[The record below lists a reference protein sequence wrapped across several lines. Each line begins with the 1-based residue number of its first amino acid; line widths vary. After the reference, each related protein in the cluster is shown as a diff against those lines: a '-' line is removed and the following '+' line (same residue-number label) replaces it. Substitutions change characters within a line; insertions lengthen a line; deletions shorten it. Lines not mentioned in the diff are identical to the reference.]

1 MFKKMA
7 TRQGWT
13 LASSVTFEGMAVM
26 TGSRSCVWV
35 HPRKE
40 PGFSIRRSHEQ
51 GTFFNENNVVDA
63 SQRMTQIGWGN
74 DRVMLVEHL
83 MSALS
88 GMGFD
93 SAELEIE
100 GIEVPIFDGS
110 SRVFAEKLSKIEKT
124 PAALVDV
131 YELVE
136 PISHECGDSH
146 YLLTPL
152 EGKFK
157 WQCIIDYPNT
167 PAIGLQRFD
176 FDSQTTNYLK
186 EVSAARTF
194 CLEHEAEMMKA
205 KGLIRSATLDNGLVF
220 GVNGPLNLEGLRY
233 ENEPS
238 RHKLLDLLGDLA
250 VLAVE
255 LHFQGVALKPGH
267 KGNNSLAK
275 IIREKLV
282 S

>member
-1 MFKKMA
+1 MFKKTG

-13 LASSVTFEGMAVM
+13 LASSITFEGMAVM
-26 TGSRSCVWV
+26 SGSNSCVRV

-40 PGFSIRRSHEQ
+40 SGFSIRRAHEQ

-63 SQRMTQIGWGN
+63 SQRMTQIGWGS

-83 MSALS
+83 MSALF
-88 GMGFD
+88 GVGFD

-110 SRVFAEKLSKIEKT
+110 SLVFAEKLSKIEKI
-124 PAALVDV
+124 PAALIDV
-131 YELVE
+131 YELVD

-157 WQCIIDYPNT
+157 WQCVIDYPNT

-176 FDSQTTNYLK
+176 FDSQTTDYFK

-220 GVNGPLNLEGLRY
+220 GANGPLNPKGLRY
-233 ENEPS
+233 ENEPA

-250 VLAVE
+250 LLGVD